1 MSKPY
6 VLLSAAVSLDGYL
19 DDTGPERLLLSSPAD
34 FDRVDEV
41 RASVDAILVGAGTI
55 RADNPRLLVN
65 SPERRAARVAAGL
78 PEYPLKVTVSGS
90 GELDPAAQFW
100 HTGGDKVLYT
110 TEKGAERARA
120 AGLAADVVALGGFE
134 SGGFELGRSNTG
146 GAEAGGP
153 NAGGGEPGGLNAG
166 GAEAGGLNAGGAE
179 AGGLN
184 AGGAE
189 AGGLN
194 AGGAN
199 AGGPES
205 GGSGLDWRALL
216 ADLHARGV
224 RRLMVE
230 GGGRIH
236 TQLLQ
241 QELADELQLVLAPLF
256 VGDPAAP
263 RLFGPGGYQPG
274 RLRLV
279 ETRRIQD
286 VVLMRYE
293 PTAPGAGGSVSAAD
307 HHWLR
312 LACELAERCPPSET
326 AFSVG
331 AVVVAADGTELA
343 RGHSRE
349 GGDPVVHAE
358 EAALAKIDA
367 GDARLA
373 SATVYSSLEPCA
385 RRASRPAACARL
397 ILDAGV
403 RRVVTGWR
411 EPDTFVAGADGS
423 GLLAAG
429 GVDVVVLPEYE
440 ALAKAPNRHLAG

>member
-1 MSKPY
+1 MPHPY

-65 SPERRAARVAAGL
+65 SPDRRAARVAAGR
-78 PEYPLKVTVSGS
+78 PAYPLKVTVSGS
-90 GELDPAAQFW
+90 GDLDPAANFW
-100 HTGGDKVLYT
+100 HTGGEKLVCT
-110 TEKGAERARA
+110 TDKGAEHLRRAPV
-120 AGLAADVVALGGFE
+120 AADVVALG
-134 SGGFELGRSNTG
+134 
-146 GAEAGGP
+146 P
-153 NAGGGEPGGLNAG
+153 DI
-166 GAEAGGLNAGGAE
+166 
-179 AGGLN
+179 
-184 AGGAE
+184 
-189 AGGLN
+189 
-194 AGGAN
+194 
-199 AGGPES
+199 
-205 GGSGLDWRALL
+205 DWRRLL
-216 ADLHARGV
+216 EHLYEARGV

-241 QELADELQLVLAPLF
+241 QGLADELQLVLAPLF
-256 VGDPAAP
+256 VGTPDAP
-263 RLFGPGGYQPG
+263 RLFGPGAYQGG

-279 ETRRIQD
+279 ETRRIED

-293 PTAPGAGGSVSAAD
+293 PTAPGTGDVPSAAD
-307 HHWLR
+307 RHWLA
-312 LACELAERCPPSET
+312 LACELAQRCPPSST

-358 EAALAKIDA
+358 EAALAKLDA
-367 GDARLA
+367 SDPRLA
-373 SATVYSSLEPCA
+373 GATVYSSLEPCA
-385 RRASRPAACARL
+385 LRASRPAPCARL

-403 RRVVTGWR
+403 RRVVTAWR
-411 EPDTFVAGADGS
+411 EPDTFVTGADGS
-423 GLLAAG
+423 GLLATEGAA
-429 GVDVVVLPEYE
+429 VAVLPEYE
-440 ALAKAPNRHLAG
+440 ERAQAPNRHLLG